1 MDLKKFFELNKMRN
15 TLNEG
20 GEARQVLLK
29 NAKFEKEVKMRDLI
43 TKIRDQILAE
53 GY

>member
-1 MDLKKFFELNKMRN
+1 MRN